1 MKKVLKFLAI
11 LVVFFFSVNSV
22 SALSTDKTI
31 VYKKTRDHYVQVQNL
46 YTGDYVFKTSM
57 YKLTGNGE
65 TYTAYCMDPHKAA
78 SNNYTLDRILGD
90 SSNSIGVQAYD
101 MGILNI
107 LKHAYTQ
114 INSSYSLQSTVT
126 PESTPDK
133 YNATIANDNLYAAS
147 NIAIRAFT
155 LGLYGLGGAG
165 IDKNYYMKSQ
175 ASAHVN
181 LGINWASW
189 YGDDPQVIMG
199 VTCSGQADCQQRY
212 LNLRKSSYSWF
223 LPSVQMHG
231 WTYGT
236 ASYDVIYAAQE
247 LFYHGIDAAM
257 EVYANGGANT
267 SSVKAEIVSTVQD
280 GKRTDEEIQEYIYA
294 NLELNG
300 FTEEAYIN
308 NFNFSCSNCSS
319 SGVTYDY
326 MEYYNAENEWV
337 SLTPDVDLSKVLEP
351 NEEGIR
357 SGTVRI
363 RVHITKSVLEDEE
376 NCVPANYEITYNY
389 FDPNLEYIGALLK
402 DKNKTDKQRMLIIDK
417 TDGEMS
423 QGSIPGSI
431 GCANAIC
438 DTELS
443 VPICSDDEDEA
454 ISEIYAPE
462 NIKKCVLDNQDDAG
476 NNYNLVEDS
485 GGVSE
490 DNAYCQVF
498 CKEDYFDVIQEDGG
512 NVLGGIKLNPEIE
525 DVNCGGYFQLTAH
538 VEGKKDCYTSGGT
551 EDKEINREQFEIDVE
566 QAQREMIDAWNIY
579 SYWKAAAAKASTHD
593 ESYDSHGSCSGC
605 SGGDSSADPPIPC
618 SPWSCGAVSQRGDV
632 VTKEWTFDVYTF
644 DGSIL
649 RNQSSYTTLD
659 GETLIGSYS
668 DGEDASCSCCECSGY
683 VGHDPDN
690 DHIAKAANALEDLN
704 TAISNYEQTIASYN
718 SCTTNWTNEYPF
730 EQKLSFYYS
739 EYQGNEDY
747 SPYYDLISAT
757 GDPDLYYLDP
767 VDESLVEEYEIEIC
781 LDGTTPEYEC
791 EGRQYNY
798 EEMDVTLGT
807 YNYSQDYSEVF
818 EHQDYIKCSESGC
831 SIDQDAYVSNA
842 TFVKKTV
849 KKSQDYITPTVFYQ
863 IEANGRITV
872 NSGYTGNALTL
883 DALINAL
890 PISTRATGGGVF
902 KLMLEDLGEFYD
914 PSDAVTQAD
923 NLGRLIDYGRSEVD
937 GVNHVRGDN
946 YDKSVAVA
954 VGREGIETFT
964 GDYTCYYYSDCRTED
979 CPDCDFVCEEG
990 ECEWVYCPDCEFDCV
1005 NCIFN
1010 LDELQINFKPI
1021 STVDVE
1027 SANRDLGYNWNVNT
1041 TLEALE
1047 LLRDKASLTI
1057 QEIETENET
1066 IYNKTGVDSE
1076 LDFSIRLNSEIINYL
1091 KEYNG
1096 SVEDEGGYANDSLT
1110 CYSAT
1115 IDGKNFANIFCYS
1128 DVLDD
1133 LYDQYEDQITF
1144 APGRISRG
1152 QRNVDSDGSSNAN
1165 ANGYWSLWEGW
1176 TESEKVNGQ
1185 YSVIGG
1191 PSWK

>member
-1 MKKVLKFLAI
+1 MKKFLKILAVF
-11 LVVFFFSVNSV
+11 VVFFFSINS
-22 SALSTDKTI
+22 AEAFSTDTSI
-31 VYKKTRDHYVQVQNL
+31 VYTKTRADTIRINSLRLTNGSSSKSYSTYL
-46 YTGDYVFKTSM
+46 YNMV
-57 YKLTGNGE
+57 GNGE
-65 TYTAYCMDPHKAA
+65 TYITYCMDPHKPAA
-78 SNNYTLDRILGD
+78 TYYTLDRILGD
-90 SSNSIGVQAYD
+90 ASYSGGVRAFDYG
-101 MGILNI
+101 MLEI

-114 INSSYSLQSTVT
+114 INNEFTTSDAT
-126 PESTPDK
+126 PETTPDPFVTTLTGEK
-133 YNATIANDNLYAAS
+133 LYAAAR
-147 NIAIRAFT
+147 IAIVSLNSAVFGWAGRGLNDQSMRAT
-155 LGLYGLGGAG
+155 A
-165 IDKNYYMKSQ
+165 
-175 ASAHVN
+175 
-181 LGINWASW
+181 
-189 YGDDPQVIMG
+189 
-199 VTCSGQADCQQRY
+199 
-212 LNLRKSSYSWF
+212 SSYLTRGTYWAQWREDIAVF
-223 LPSVQMHG
+223 TGTTGTTPSERYKQIINRNEQYYTWYMSDWDFTG
-231 WTYGT
+231 WSYGND
-236 ASYDVIYAAQE
+236 AYDVIYAAKE
-247 LFYHGIDAAM
+247 LFDIGLDAAVDFV
-257 EVYANGGANT
+257 ENGRVE
-267 SSVKAEIVSTVQD
+267 SSISGSVTSTVQD
-280 GKRTDEEIQEYIYA
+280 GQRTEDEVQEYVYINMDLVDFA
-294 NLELNG
+294 ED
-300 FTEEAYIN
+300 AYVN
-308 NFNFSCSNCSS
+308 NFNFTCSNCSS

-337 SLTPDVDLSKVLEP
+337 RLTSDVDISKVLTPDED
-351 NEEGIR
+351 GIR

-363 RVHITKSVLEDEE
+363 RVHFTKQVLDEE
-376 NCVPANYEITYNY
+376 NCSNASFTVTYDY
-389 FDPNLEYIGALLK
+389 YDPNKQYIGALLK
-402 DKNKTDKQRMLIIDK
+402 NKNGDYQRMLVIDEVSGNVNS
-417 TDGEMS
+417 DGV
-423 QGSIPGSI
+423 PGSV
-431 GCANAIC
+431 GCANPVC
-438 DTELS
+438 DTQLS

-551 EDKEINREQFEIDVE
+551 KDKEINREQYIADITE
-566 QAQREMIDAWNIY
+566 AQITMINAYNEYLRWQT
-579 SYWKAAAAKASTHD
+579 A
-593 ESYDSHGSCSGC
+593 YDSVPETDSNKYHSLETDPYTCCPEPPATGSCSCGC
-605 SGGDSSADPPIPC
+605 GIDGYCVGYNISGE
-618 SPWSCGAVSQRGDV
+618 
-632 VTKEWTFDVYTF
+632 VTGF
-644 DGSIL
+644 
-649 RNQSSYTTLD
+649 
-659 GETLIGSYS
+659 SYS
-668 DGEDASCSCCECSGY
+668 DNGDGTLTISRNQTLSYSYTDDGGRSASGCGGSCSSGSTSTLKRNLKDDY
-683 VGHDPDN
+683 LDPAID
-690 DHIAKAANALEDLN
+690 ALN
-704 TAISNYEQTIASYN
+704 TAISKYEQIIASYN

-747 SPYYDLISAT
+747 SPYYDLISAA

-781 LDGTTPEYEC
+781 LDGTTSEYEC
-791 EGRQYNY
+791 EGRPYNY

-831 SIDQDAYVSNA
+831 SIDPDAYVSNA

-1066 IYNKTGVDSE
+1066 IYNKTGDDSE

-1165 ANGYWSLWEGW
+1165 ANGYWSLWSGW

>member
-1 MKKVLKFLAI
+1 MKKFLKILAVF
-11 LVVFFFSVNSV
+11 VVFFFSINS
-22 SALSTDKTI
+22 AEAFSTDTSI
-31 VYKKTRDHYVQVQNL
+31 VYTKTRADTIRINSLRLTNGSSSKSYSTYL
-46 YTGDYVFKTSM
+46 YNMV
-57 YKLTGNGE
+57 GNGE
-65 TYTAYCMDPHKAA
+65 TYITYCMDPHKPAA
-78 SNNYTLDRILGD
+78 TYYTLDRILGD
-90 SSNSIGVQAYD
+90 ASYSGGVRAFDYG
-101 MGILNI
+101 MLEI

-114 INSSYSLQSTVT
+114 INNEFTTSDPT
-126 PESTPDK
+126 PETTPDPFVTTLTGEK
-133 YNATIANDNLYAAS
+133 LYAAAR
-147 NIAIRAFT
+147 IAIVSLNSAVFGWAGRGLNDQSMRAT
-155 LGLYGLGGAG
+155 A
-165 IDKNYYMKSQ
+165 
-175 ASAHVN
+175 
-181 LGINWASW
+181 
-189 YGDDPQVIMG
+189 
-199 VTCSGQADCQQRY
+199 
-212 LNLRKSSYSWF
+212 SSYLTRGTYWAQWRDDIAVFTGTTGTTSSERYKQIINRNKQYYTWYMSDWDF
-223 LPSVQMHG
+223 TG
-231 WTYGT
+231 WSYGND
-236 ASYDVIYAAQE
+236 AYDVIYAAKE
-247 LFYHGIDAAM
+247 LFDIGLDAAVDFV
-257 EVYANGGANT
+257 ENGRVE
-267 SSVKAEIVSTVQD
+267 SSISGSVTSTVQD
-280 GKRTDEEIQEYIYA
+280 GQRTEDEVQEYVYINMDLVDFA
-294 NLELNG
+294 ED
-300 FTEEAYIN
+300 AYVN
-308 NFNFSCSNCSS
+308 NFNFTCSNCSS

-337 SLTPDVDLSKVLEP
+337 RLTSDVDISKVLTPDED
-351 NEEGIR
+351 GIR

-363 RVHITKSVLEDEE
+363 RVHFTKQVLDEE
-376 NCVPANYEITYNY
+376 NCSNASFTVTYDY
-389 FDPNLEYIGALLK
+389 YDPNKQYIGALLK
-402 DKNKTDKQRMLIIDK
+402 NKNGDYQRMLVIDEVSGNVNS
-417 TDGEMS
+417 DGVT
-423 QGSIPGSI
+423 GSV
-431 GCANAIC
+431 GCANPVC
-438 DTELS
+438 DTQLS

-551 EDKEINREQFEIDVE
+551 EDKEINREQYITDITE
-566 QAQREMIDAWNIY
+566 AQITMINAYNEYLRWQTAYDATPSSENTYHSYTESYPCPCPEGENCGTCGCNQSGSCTHYYVSGTVNGY
-579 SYWKAAAAKASTHD
+579 SYSDPDGDGIMTISRNQSL
-593 ESYDSHGSCSGC
+593 SYSYGNDGGYSGGCGGSCS
-605 SGGDSSADPPIPC
+605 SGSTSTLKRNLKNDYLDPAI
-618 SPWSCGAVSQRGDV
+618 
-632 VTKEWTFDVYTF
+632 
-644 DGSIL
+644 
-649 RNQSSYTTLD
+649 
-659 GETLIGSYS
+659 
-668 DGEDASCSCCECSGY
+668 DA
-683 VGHDPDN
+683 
-690 DHIAKAANALEDLN
+690 LN
-704 TAISNYEQTIASYN
+704 TAISNYEQIIASYN

-747 SPYYDLISAT
+747 SPYYNLISET

-781 LDGTTPEYEC
+781 LDGTTSEYEC

-902 KLMLEDLGEFYD
+902 KLTLEDLGEFYD

-1066 IYNKTGVDSE
+1066 IYNKTGDDSE

-1128 DVLDD
+1128 AVLDD

-1165 ANGYWSLWEGW
+1165 ANGYWSLWSGW

>member
-1 MKKVLKFLAI
+1 MKKFLKILA
-11 LVVFFFSVNSV
+11 VFAVFFFSINSV
-22 SALSTDKTI
+22 EAFSTDTSI
-31 VYKKTRDHYVQVQNL
+31 VYTKTRADTIRINSLMLTNGSSSKSYSTYL
-46 YTGDYVFKTSM
+46 YNMV
-57 YKLTGNGE
+57 GNGE
-65 TYTAYCMDPHKAA
+65 TYITYCMDPHKPAA
-78 SNNYTLDRILGD
+78 TYYTLDRILGD
-90 SSNSIGVQAYD
+90 ASYSGGVRAFDYG
-101 MGILNI
+101 MLEI

-114 INSSYSLQSTVT
+114 INNDFTTSDAT
-126 PESTPDK
+126 PETTPDPFVTTLTGEK
-133 YNATIANDNLYAAS
+133 LYAAAR
-147 NIAIRAFT
+147 IAIVSLNSAVFGWAGRGLNDQSMRAT
-155 LGLYGLGGAG
+155 A
-165 IDKNYYMKSQ
+165 
-175 ASAHVN
+175 
-181 LGINWASW
+181 
-189 YGDDPQVIMG
+189 
-199 VTCSGQADCQQRY
+199 
-212 LNLRKSSYSWF
+212 SSYLTRGTYWAQWRDDIAVFTGTTGTTSSERYKQIINRNKQYYTWYMSDWDF
-223 LPSVQMHG
+223 TG
-231 WTYGT
+231 WSYGND
-236 ASYDVIYAAQE
+236 AYDVIYAAKE
-247 LFYHGIDAAM
+247 LFDIGLDAAVDFV
-257 EVYANGGANT
+257 ENGRVE
-267 SSVKAEIVSTVQD
+267 SSISGSVTSTVQD
-280 GKRTDEEIQEYIYA
+280 GQRTEDEVQEYVYINMDLVDFA
-294 NLELNG
+294 ED
-300 FTEEAYIN
+300 AYVN
-308 NFNFSCSNCSS
+308 NFNFTCSNCSS

-337 SLTPDVDLSKVLEP
+337 RLTSDVDISKVLTPDED
-351 NEEGIR
+351 GIR

-363 RVHITKSVLEDEE
+363 RVHFTKQVLDEE
-376 NCVPANYEITYNY
+376 NCSNASFTVTYDY
-389 FDPNLEYIGALLK
+389 YDPNKQYIGALLK
-402 DKNKTDKQRMLIIDK
+402 NKNGDYQRMLVIDEISGDVNS
-417 TDGEMS
+417 DGV
-423 QGSIPGSI
+423 PGSV
-431 GCANAIC
+431 GCANPVC
-438 DTELS
+438 DTQLS

-579 SYWKAAAAKASTHD
+579 SYWKARAATPSQT
-593 ESYDSHGSCSGC
+593 ESGSDTAPGGCCTSCCDGGTEGNQCSPSYC
-605 SGGDSSADPPIPC
+605 SGGDTTSWRI
-618 SPWSCGAVSQRGDV
+618 

-649 RNQSSYTTLD
+649 RDQSSYTTLD
-659 GETLIGSYS
+659 GESLVGSYS
-668 DGEDASCSCCECSGY
+668 DGSTTSCGCCSC
-683 VGHDPDN
+683 DPDDIGVIPDEN
-690 DHIAKAANALEDLN
+690 DKIMAANALEDLN
-704 TAISNYEQTIASYN
+704 TAISNYEQIIASYN

-818 EHQDYIKCSESGC
+818 EHQDYIKCSESVC

-1066 IYNKTGVDSE
+1066 IYNKTGDDSE

-1165 ANGYWSLWEGW
+1165 ANGYWSLWSGW